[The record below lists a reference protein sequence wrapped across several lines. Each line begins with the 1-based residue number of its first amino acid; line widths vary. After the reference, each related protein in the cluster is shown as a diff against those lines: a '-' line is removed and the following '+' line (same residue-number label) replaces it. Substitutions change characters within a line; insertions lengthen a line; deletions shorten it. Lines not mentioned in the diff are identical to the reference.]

1 MFNSQRTSYMLYRG
15 QKTVDKKFNQE
26 ITDYQPL
33 QEIQA
38 FISLNS
44 SQFNR
49 ENPQRVLNCEYVGV
63 TSHRDLVS
71 GDRIG
76 DYLIKYVVPHGNDIF
91 FYCNRY
97 E

>member
-15 QKTVDKKFNQE
+15 QKTVDKFNQE

-44 SQFNR
+44 SLFNR

-91 FYCNRY
+91 FYCNR
-97 E
+97 